1 MSDAITNSSEDDT
14 SQLIKC
20 AAIYMISGPVC
31 RYFSSRHVFPLI
43 FSISLM
49 QRRQA
54 STTLIVFHYKD
65 SHNMR
70 RIFSSL
76 FSSPESLLQVMSQ
89 QEIIEAVEDGDRI
102 IIDQDGNASV
112 NFKSKAVREDFL
124 RHVTALKRA

>member
-1 MSDAITNSSEDDT
+1 
-14 SQLIKC
+14 
-20 AAIYMISGPVC
+20 
-31 RYFSSRHVFPLI
+31 
-43 FSISLM
+43 
-49 QRRQA
+49 
-54 STTLIVFHYKD
+54 
-65 SHNMR
+65 MR